1 MKKLAYLSALCLFLF
16 STSCNSDDDDNQQMD
31 QIIVTSDLIV
41 GKWYFV
47 DIVVNGLS
55 IPYDDHEDCGKDYI
69 EFKDNGTLWQID
81 VWDCEEDAEQ
91 IATYSIS
98 DGNLFIEG
106 ELIDVLA
113 LSSNIL
119 SIKAEEDYDDDG
131 NLDEIISNF
140 DR

>member
-55 IPYDDHEDCGKDYI
+55 IPYDDHEDCGKDYLD
-69 EFKDNGTLWQID
+69 FKDNGTLWQID